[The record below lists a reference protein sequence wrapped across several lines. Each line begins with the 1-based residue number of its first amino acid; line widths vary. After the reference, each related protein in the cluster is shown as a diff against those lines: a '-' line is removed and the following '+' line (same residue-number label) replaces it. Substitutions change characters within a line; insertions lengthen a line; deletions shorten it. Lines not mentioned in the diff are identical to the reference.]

1 MPIHLPNQ
9 YVPNN
14 GTVLFR
20 ELIMNNLKGVLRS
33 ATAMFLF
40 VGLFGIWMGGCQT
53 QEQKEIK
60 RLIKQLQDQNE
71 NVRQSAVF
79 ALGQIGK
86 DAVPAL
92 IQALKKRLHQGIKYF
107 VGPLTLLFLISGHP
121 AQGWSPNIHLMCRRN
136 QIFNC

>member
-1 MPIHLPNQ
+1 
-9 YVPNN
+9 
-14 GTVLFR
+14 
-20 ELIMNNLKGVLRS
+20 MNNLKGVLRS
-33 ATAMFLF
+33 ATVMFLF

-92 IQALKKRLHQGIKYF
+92 IQALQDQNR
-107 VGPLTLLFLISGHP
+107 
-121 AQGWSPNIHLMCRRN
+121 
-136 QIFNC
+136 